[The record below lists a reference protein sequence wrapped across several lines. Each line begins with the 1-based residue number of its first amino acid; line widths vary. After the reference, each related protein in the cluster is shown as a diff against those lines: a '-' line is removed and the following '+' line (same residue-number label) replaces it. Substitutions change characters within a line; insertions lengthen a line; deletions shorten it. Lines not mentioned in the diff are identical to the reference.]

1 MEVIDS
7 AVAFAPKA
15 GFREKKD
22 SKSETIP
29 QAGRIRM

>member
-1 MEVIDS
+1 MDVIER

-15 GFREKKD
+15 GFLEKND
-22 SKSETIP
+22 NKSETIP